1 MKPRLIIS
9 VLLFSLMV
17 PIMAG
22 EQSAPTVIYLDIIS
36 PSLAQREL
44 IAPYKDAND
53 GMDVILHEVGAP
65 IDLLAFVVPRTS
77 GPMVVLVKRD
87 PGTSWDESIKWKIV
101 ERVQKFFARSRIDRK
116 NPVLETK

>member
-1 MKPRLIIS
+1 MS
-9 VLLFSLMV
+9 
-17 PIMAG
+17 G

-36 PSLAQREL
+36 PSLGRREL
-44 IAPYKDAND
+44 IGPYKEAND
-53 GMDVILHEVGAP
+53 GMDVILREVGAP

-87 PGTSWDESIKWKIV
+87 PGASWDESIKWKIV
-101 ERVQKFFARSRIDRK
+101 ERVQKFFARPRIDPK